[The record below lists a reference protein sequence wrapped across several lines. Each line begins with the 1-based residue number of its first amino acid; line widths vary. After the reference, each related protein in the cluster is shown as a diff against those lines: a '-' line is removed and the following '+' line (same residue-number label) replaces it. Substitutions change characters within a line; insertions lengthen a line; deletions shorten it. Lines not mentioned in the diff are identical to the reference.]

1 MNNNSPSNLH
11 VLYNTTVTRVVLESL
26 STYDKSSSPS
36 STNLAYVATGV
47 EASTLVPPTTNPDL
61 SSSPATQRS
70 SKVLKARK
78 EVILSAGAYNSP
90 AVLMHSGIGPK
101 EHIEEVGVT
110 GGSKVDLPWVGSNME
125 DHMLVFNFYQ
135 LNSNLT
141 YDHLLYP
148 PGALDTTVSEWLE
161 KKASFSES
169 FEKCISLIVSL
180 FVHTR
185 PGSWADSPSGHS
197 PMYASMSA

>member
-1 MNNNSPSNLH
+1 MTLYSADFVNNNPPSNLH
-11 VLYNTTVTRVVLESL
+11 VLYNTTVTRVVLEPL
-26 STYDKSSSPS
+26 SSFDKSSNPS
-36 STNLAYVATGV
+36 STNQAYVATGV

-61 SSSPATQRS
+61 SSPPAPQRT

-90 AVLMHSGIGPK
+90 VLLMHSGIGPK
-101 EHIEEVGVT
+101 EHIEEVGVP

-148 PGALDTTVSEWLE
+148 PGALDITVSEWLE
-161 KKASFSES
+161 KKVCTTS
-169 FEKCISLIVSL
+169 
-180 FVHTR
+180 
-185 PGSWADSPSGHS
+185 
-197 PMYASMSA
+197 